1 MYRNIEIVYVK
12 ITVSFFDISLYHKIV
27 EIAIAK
33 EQKYMIL
40 REKNFIQIF
49 GFYSYITD
57 LCRYACAFFLFVS
70 IKKSTRIEIAE
81 TTAKEMNIGVKPK
94 RFITIP

>member
-33 EQKYMIL
+33 DQKYMIL
-40 REKNFIQIF
+40 REKILYRFLGFIHTSPI
-49 GFYSYITD
+49 
-57 LCRYACAFFLFVS
+57 YAVMPVPFFFLY
-70 IKKSTRIEIAE
+70 R
-81 TTAKEMNIGVKPK
+81 
-94 RFITIP
+94 